1 MNHIIDYAL
10 WRGDLRFSQVPPC
23 AVDFLVFSQLV
34 HAPLERLAGAGE
46 GQSLRELTCCVYPE
60 SPSKDENALIHSR
73 YELWRA
79 METGDRFGGAVMER
93 FLSHFEPER
102 EKQFAGALFL
112 LDDGSGVVA
121 FRGTDAT
128 LVGWKEDFNMSFES
142 PVPSQTEA
150 VAFLEEAARRA
161 GAIYLCGHSKGGN
174 LALYASSMCSCKTRE
189 HIRGVYSFDGPGL
202 DARTLQSEGYRAVS
216 GRIHSYIPESSVI
229 GLLMGYHETYTV
241 VASDS
246 VSLLQHN
253 PYYWH
258 VLGPAFI
265 TASDTTLSSQF
276 ANQTLHDF
284 LDSCTTEQRR
294 VLVDTLF
301 SVLAASGATRL
312 KDIPRGIAT
321 HLDEVRSALRAVPE
335 EQRQVVQEVLRLLA
349 DAGGD
354 NVRSLLQ
361 GLAGRLGI
369 GGER

>member
-1 MNHIIDYAL
+1 MNNIIDYAV
-10 WRGDLRFSQVPPC
+10 WRGDLRFSQSPLC

-46 GQSLRELTCCVYPE
+46 GQTLRELTCCVYPE
-60 SPSKDENALIHSR
+60 PPAKDENALIHSR
-73 YELWRA
+73 YELWKA
-79 METGDRFGGAVMER
+79 MEAGDRFGGAVLER
-93 FLSHFEPER
+93 FGAHFEPER

-112 LDDGSGVVA
+112 LDDGTGVVA

-150 VAFLEEAARRA
+150 VAFLEAAAKRPL
-161 GAIYLCGHSKGGN
+161 YLCGHSKGGN
-174 LALYASSMCSCKTRE
+174 LAMYAASMCSPKTRE
-189 HIRGVYSFDGPGL
+189 RIRAVYSFDGPGL
-202 DARTLQSEGYRAVS
+202 DARTLQAEGYRAIG
-216 GRIHSYIPESSVI
+216 GRICSYIPESSVI
-229 GLLMGYHETYTV
+229 GLLMGYHEAYTV

-246 VSLLQHN
+246 VSLWQHN

-258 VLGPAFI
+258 VRGPAFV
-265 TASDTTLSSQF
+265 TASDTTLSSRF

-284 LDSCTTEQRR
+284 LDSCTPEQRR

-312 KDIPRGIAT
+312 KDLPRGLAT
-321 HLDEVRSALRAVPE
+321 HLDEVRAALRAVPE
-335 EQRQVVQEVLRLLA
+335 DQRQVVQEVLKLLA

-354 NVRSLLQ
+354 NVRLLLQ
-361 GLAGRLGI
+361 GLAERIGI
-369 GGER
+369 S